1 MDPQGRLLL
10 EQTGLA
16 LNDATALQEAPVA
29 SAAGVYV
36 GVMHM
41 EYIQFMDGVRC
52 APGNQGAVNCC

>member
-16 LNDATALQEAPVA
+16 LNDATARQEAPVG
-29 SAAGVYV
+29 SAAGIYV

-41 EYIQFMDGVRC
+41 EYIQFMDGARC
-52 APGNQGAVNCC
+52 APGNQGAVTCC